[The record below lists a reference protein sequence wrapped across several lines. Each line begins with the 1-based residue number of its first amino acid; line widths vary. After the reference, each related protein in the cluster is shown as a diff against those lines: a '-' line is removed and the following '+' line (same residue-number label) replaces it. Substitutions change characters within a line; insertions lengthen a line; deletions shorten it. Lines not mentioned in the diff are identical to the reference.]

1 MSCLA
6 LNQIELD
13 ATNRRLVILGTK
25 HDKAEYPAKMRD
37 NYCPHLNP
45 SHRETLLS
53 SHLKYELLR
62 MAHKVTGT
70 GHPFLQGRKGASHIM
85 AGHALYDRIHN
96 ATLIKGIYRLVSI
109 GVIKK

>member
-1 MSCLA
+1 M
-6 LNQIELD
+6 
-13 ATNRRLVILGTK
+13 ILGTK

-85 AGHALYDRIHN
+85 AGHDLYDRIHK
-96 ATLIKGIYRLVSI
+96 ATLIKKIFRLVSI